1 MIEFFDI
8 YTGEKIQFFP
18 IPIYKKNLKM
28 SSRANVE
35 TKSVEIVAE
44 NKRQHL
50 GDSLG
55 SGGRAA
61 FSYRRKKS
69 NIWWKFLKI
78 NLCTSDSSHDSSGV
92 RCQWERGF
100 TKKSNKTLGHTA
112 RVYITV
118 SKQINYCILWRTQ
131 TGESRWTHG
140 RSPKNLSQSSLT
152 SQRCSLQSHQCA
164 WDQDWASCT
173 QMQKQNSW

>member
-8 YTGEKIQFFP
+8 YTGEKIQSFP

-69 NIWWKFLKI
+69 NI
-78 NLCTSDSSHDSSGV
+78 
-92 RCQWERGF
+92 
-100 TKKSNKTLGHTA
+100 
-112 RVYITV
+112 
-118 SKQINYCILWRTQ
+118 
-131 TGESRWTHG
+131 
-140 RSPKNLSQSSLT
+140 
-152 SQRCSLQSHQCA
+152 
-164 WDQDWASCT
+164 
-173 QMQKQNSW
+173 